1 MSILPMR
8 IDENI
13 AKRIALSP
21 VELSAGV
28 TTGVEFDRLG
38 ASEYQFESVCLV
50 VQAGID
56 TGAPSAFT
64 VDCVLQESDTSG
76 SAYTDVVAITQIDGE
91 GEIETACY
99 NLNSL
104 KQYVRPEFTVAFTGG
119 SSPTIYTSSAYL
131 FGNSKT
137 EPVA

>member
-1 MSILPMR
+1 MSIFPLR

-28 TTGVEFDRLG
+28 TTGTEFDRLG
-38 ASEYQFESVCLV
+38 SGEYQFESVCLV
-50 VQAGID
+50 VQVGVD
-56 TGAPSAFT
+56 TGTPDAFT
-64 VDCVLQESDTSG
+64 VDCVLQESSVSG
-76 SAYTDVVAITQIDGE
+76 SGYTDVASITQIDGE
-91 GEIETACY
+91 GEIENVCY

-104 KQYVRPEFTVAFTGG
+104 KQYIRPEFTVAFTGG

-131 FGNSKT
+131 FGDSKT
-137 EPVA
+137 EPVS